1 MSEEISA
8 AGGVSAEPWPSFA
21 LPRNTTVNGYR
32 IERVLGSG
40 GFGITYLASDL
51 LGQQFAIKE
60 YYPRQFATRRD
71 MTVQPNTAEDAE
83 LFDECRDRFMREAH
97 ALVRLGR
104 IAGAADGIVRVQ
116 TYFEA
121 YGTGFLVMD
130 YVEGESFAAVLHREP
145 GGLPPDRVRSLLQQ
159 LLASVRIVHKAGLV
173 HRDIKPAN
181 IILRSNERLV
191 LIDFGATRHAT
202 PSETTSYTQIYSGG
216 YGPPEQMLGL
226 RQGEFSDIYAIGAVC
241 HRAIGGSVVNALAR
255 QNSLAGGRPDPLAPA
270 VEIGAGRYPRSLLAQ
285 IDAALAVDPAQR
297 PQSVDAMLAL
307 LGPEEPTPAP
317 AIAPKTVPVA
327 RPRPR
332 YFGRAAAIGTGIL
345 ILAVGAYLLLPRSVS
360 PPGQM
365 QAPAPVARTDDKTAE
380 EPKELATVPP
390 PARAREQPQ
399 AAITVPPVLVPPPAP
414 VVSPLEQAKNLA
426 ASVPCAALNVATSND
441 MVRVSGYAGS
451 GQELA
456 RLLAE
461 LHEAGRVI
469 DAVSRV
475 DRFACAPLAVVAPF
489 VRRNWD
495 NGSSPLSL
503 RLEPD
508 SVAIGGR
515 FAISVVSGQPAL
527 YLDLYQPDGSVR
539 HLLRAAQSSTT
550 VRKGVEWTA
559 TSPAGPRLLVAMAAD
574 HALALSARP
583 DTEPASDYLDVLR
596 SRLTD
601 APASVQGDLATMIV
615 RPAEAVAI
623 KPTMPRQNNVRSERC
638 INIINRA
645 QLGEILSNAELAA
658 LQSECRS

>member
-1 MSEEISA
+1 MTEDTRA
-8 AGGVSAEPWPSFA
+8 AGRVGGEPWPSFA
-21 LPRNTTVNGYR
+21 LPHHTTVNGYR
-32 IERVLGSG
+32 IERILGSG

-60 YYPRQFATRRD
+60 YYPRQFAARHG
-71 MTVQPNTAEDAE
+71 MTVQPTTAEDAE
-83 LFDECRDRFMREAH
+83 LFDECKDRFMREAH

-121 YGTGFLVMD
+121 FGTGFLVMD
-130 YVEGESFAAVLHREP
+130 YVEGESLAAVLHREP
-145 GGLPPDRVRSLLQQ
+145 GGLAPDRVRSLLLQ
-159 LLASVRIVHKAGLV
+159 LLASVRIVHQAGLV

-181 IILRSNERLV
+181 IILRPNERLV

-202 PSETTSYTQIYSGG
+202 PSEATSYTQIYSGG

-241 HRAIGGSVVNALAR
+241 YRAIGGSVVNALAR
-255 QNSLAGGRPDPLAPA
+255 QNSLASGRPDPLAPA
-270 VEIGAGRYPRSLLAQ
+270 TEIGAARYPRPLLTQ

-297 PQSVDAMLAL
+297 PQSVDAMLAQ
-307 LGPEEPTPAP
+307 LGPEEATPRVIAP
-317 AIAPKTVPVA
+317 QMMPVAKPRSWRFGPVAAIA
-327 RPRPR
+327 
-332 YFGRAAAIGTGIL
+332 TGVL
-345 ILAVGAYLLLPRSVS
+345 VLAGGAYLLA
-360 PPGQM
+360 PPS
-365 QAPAPVARTDDKTAE
+365 
-380 EPKELATVPP
+380 VPP
-390 PARAREQPQ
+390 P
-399 AAITVPPVLVPPPAP
+399 VVLQTPAP
-414 VVSPLEQAKNLA
+414 EALITDKSPAEPTQLAPEPQQTATGVSSVPVPLPTPVASPLEHAKDLA
-426 ASVPCAALNVATSND
+426 ASVPCAMLKVAASND
-441 MVRVSGYAGS
+441 LVRVSGYAAA

-456 RLLAE
+456 RLLAG
-461 LHEAGRVI
+461 LHETGRVI

-475 DRFACAPLAVVAPF
+475 DRFACASLAVVAPF

-495 NGSSPLSL
+495 DGSPPLAL

-508 SVAIGGR
+508 SVAAGGR
-515 FAISVVSGQPAL
+515 LAISIVSRQPAL

-539 HLLRAAQSSTT
+539 HLLRPTQPGTT
-550 VRKGVEWTA
+550 VRKPVEWTA

-574 HALALSARP
+574 NALALGARP
-583 DTEPASDYLDVLR
+583 DTEQAGDYLDVLR

-601 APASVQGDLATMIV
+601 APANVQADLAMVVV
-615 RPAEAVAI
+615 RPPEPMAI
-623 KPTMPRQNNVRSERC
+623 KSPAPRQNNVRSERC

-645 QLGEILSNAELAA
+645 QLGEPLSNAELGA